1 MGKFPEP
8 IERLIAELSQLPG
21 VGPKTAERYAFSLV
35 KRSDEERQ
43 RLSEAILQAGH
54 SLASCSLCRNWT
66 TEDPCSICA
75 DPRRE
80 RDLIC
85 VVAAEPDLLAI
96 EHTAEYHG
104 LYHILGG
111 MLSPADRIT
120 PEDLTIKELVERVR
134 QMPPRELI
142 LALDPTVE
150 GETTMLYLTR
160 LVENLGVRVTRLARG
175 LPIGSEV
182 GYADQVTL
190 SDAIRGR
197 REVVQRMPESAP
209 AKR

>member
-8 IERLIAELSQLPG
+8 IERLIGELSQLPG
-21 VGPKTAERYAFSLV
+21 VGPKTAERYAFSLI
-35 KRSDEERQ
+35 KRPATDREQ
-43 RLSEAILQAGH
+43 LSEAILSAGE
-54 SLASCSLCRNWT
+54 SLTACSLCRNWT
-66 TEDPCSICA
+66 TEDPCQICA

-96 EHTAEYHG
+96 EHTGEYRG

-111 MLSPADRIT
+111 TLSAADRIN
-120 PEDLTIKELVERVR
+120 PEDLTIRELIVR
-134 QMPPRELI
+134 LGPVPPSELI

-160 LVENLGVRVTRLARG
+160 LVADLNIRVTRLARG

-182 GYADQVTL
+182 GYADQITL

-197 REVVQRMPESAP
+197 REMQTDRTGA
-209 AKR
+209 RQ